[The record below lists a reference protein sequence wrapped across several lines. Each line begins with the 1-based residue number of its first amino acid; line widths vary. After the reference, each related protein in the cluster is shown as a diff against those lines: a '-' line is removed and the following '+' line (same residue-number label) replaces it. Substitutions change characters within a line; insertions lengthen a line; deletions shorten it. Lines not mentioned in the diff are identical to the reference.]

1 MDSKQICCMKACFD
15 SILLV
20 LAYNREMIA
29 MSHQQDWYQ
38 EPFVEA
44 RILFYMIF

>member
-1 MDSKQICCMKACFD
+1 MVSKKICCMKACFD

-20 LAYNREMIA
+20 LANNREMIA
-29 MSHQQDWYQ
+29 MSDWYQ

-44 RILFYMIF
+44 RILFYVIF